1 MGIRDWLLE
10 LLFPS
15 RCAFCG
21 RLTGPGQEVC
31 GDCAGALPRVPD
43 GQVLRRAGT
52 TTAPWRFT
60 TTDLSGRASWA

>member
-21 RLTGPGQEVC
+21 RLTGPGRCPGSRTVRSC
-31 GDCAGALPRVPD
+31 GGR
-43 GQVLRRAGT
+43 GT